1 MSKESP
7 QMIDTTIALAR
18 EAFSISSETE
28 EDRVDACLLLAFSL
42 WKHYER
48 TGDDRLLDEAI
59 DLQRQALNLC
69 PVGHPH
75 CSMSCSNLANSLQ
88 ARYQRT
94 GDDHLLDE
102 ATNLH
107 RQAFDL
113 CPAEHPDHSM
123 SCSNLAASLLTR
135 YKRTGDDRLLDEAID
150 LHRQALDLRPAG
162 HPDRSI
168 SCHNLANSLQTRY
181 QRTGD
186 DHLLDEAID
195 LQRQALDL
203 RSAGHP
209 DRSMSCSNLANSLQ
223 TRYERTGDDRLLDEA
238 IDLHRQALD
247 LRPAGHPDH
256 SMSCGN
262 LGASLLTCY
271 RRTGDDRL
279 LDEAIDLQRQALD
292 LYPAEHPDHSMF
304 CGNLAA
310 SLQTRY
316 ERTGDDRLL
325 DEAIDLQR
333 QALDLRPAGHPDRS
347 ISCHNL
353 VVSLS
358 NRYRRTNDNIFLEE
372 IFAMDH
378 EAVTIT
384 PTHGVWRHLVDLA
397 WVHLQLKGPFY
408 DVSKA
413 LMYLSQS
420 LENEHDDI
428 HRVVQILIYR
438 LDDIWICEAADKHV
452 ELISIYQRLIN
463 LLPLLPH
470 PTLGLQ
476 PQLRDMK
483 KCSRIGSDSF
493 VNAALSGQVAIGLEG
508 LELAQ
513 GVIWSQS
520 LHRRDPQLNDVPEPY
535 MSKLQRLLRAM
546 ATGMATANSSYYGVR
561 ALTQHDIL
569 HSQSSQLYT
578 LIRKIRALPGLGRFM
593 LGEKFETLRTVA
605 ADHPVVVL
613 VGARGRYYA
622 LIIASSLFQEHVLVS
637 LELDD
642 EDLKKLSITASS
654 LRQHRDVS
662 TPEQAQEEGKRAP
675 LMKSARS
682 SSSLLCRQLKVLWI
696 KVVRPI
702 LNHLGLQASDGYIF
716 DIGLCADIKH
726 L

>member
-1 MSKESP
+1 MSTIQVLAAHSPDRARELRDRVRSCLDELMSKESP

-18 EAFSISSETE
+18 EAVSISSETE

-59 DLQRQALNLC
+59 DLQRQALDLC

-75 CSMSCSNLANSLQ
+75 RPTSCDNL
-88 ARYQRT
+88 
-94 GDDHLLDE
+94 G
-102 ATNLH
+102 
-107 RQAFDL
+107 
-113 CPAEHPDHSM
+113 
-123 SCSNLAASLLTR
+123 ASLLTR

-150 LHRQALDLRPAG
+150 
-162 HPDRSI
+162 I
-168 SCHNLANSLQTRY
+168 
-181 QRTGD
+181 
-186 DHLLDEAID
+186 
-195 LQRQALDL
+195 QRQALDL
-203 RSAGHP
+203 
-209 DRSMSCSNLANSLQ
+209 C
-223 TRYERTGDDRLLDEA
+223 
-238 IDLHRQALD
+238 
-247 LRPAGHPDH
+247 PAGHPDH
-256 SMSCGN
+256 SMS
-262 LGASLLTCY
+262 
-271 RRTGDDRL
+271 
-279 LDEAIDLQRQALD
+279 
-292 LYPAEHPDHSMF
+292 

-325 DEAIDLQR
+325 DEAIDIQR

-420 LENEHDDI
+420 LENKHDDI